1 MRKILTSLWF
11 LGISTLL
18 LFPLRA
24 WLVIFLSGGDFFSL
38 FQIQWRQLI
47 SVPAFISAGIIF
59 GLFVIYLTDLPYF
72 DKSLSKYRNLLSDLK
87 ITRFQAFFLSF
98 AAGFGEEVFFRGA
111 IQPWLGIWIT
121 AFLFVA
127 IHGYFSF
134 KNWPVNI
141 FAFGLTLFIA
151 LIGWSAI
158 QFSIWHAIAAHFS
171 YDLVLLLYY
180 RRTSVYS
187 G

>member
-18 LFPLRA
+18 LFPLLA

-171 YDLVLLLYY
+171 YDLVLLLYH